1 MRQAHVRPFVPLA
14 IVGMIFLLA
23 CGAPAP
29 EPEAPAA
36 EAPAAGMSQGA
47 LPEGHPPIEQAPPSS
62 GIIPPPAGSG
72 AGATGL
78 GWSTPEGWV
87 VETPSSN
94 MRKAQ
99 YRVSGAGGDGECVVF
114 YFGPGQ
120 GGEPMANAIRWA
132 GQFVQPDGSSPQDA
146 MKTEQIQVNGIPVM
160 MIEVTGTYTGGGS
173 MMGGPAQQIPDYML
187 LGAVAQGPDANWFFK
202 FTGPEAT
209 LTEQREAFRQMVQ
222 SLQPGGEQT

>member
-1 MRQAHVRPFVPLA
+1 
-14 IVGMIFLLA
+14 LLA
-23 CGAPAP
+23 CGSPAP
-29 EPEAPAA
+29 EPEPPAA
-36 EAPAAGMSQGA
+36 PAPAAGMPQGA
-47 LPEGHPPIEQAPPSS
+47 LPEGHPPIGQTPPSS
-62 GIIPPPAGSG
+62 GIVPPPSGSG
-72 AGATGL
+72 AGANALAWT
-78 GWSTPEGWV
+78 TPEGWV
-87 VETPSSN
+87 AETPSST

-146 MKTEQIQVNGIPVM
+146 MKTEQVQANGIPVM

-173 MMGGPAQQIPDYML
+173 MMGGPAQQLPDYML

-209 LTEQREAFRQMVQ
+209 LTEQKEAFRQMIQ